1 MVAESEER
9 GTYVDYVLRW
19 RLWRWRPSFG
29 GRWSCIIASHHV
41 GRAPKS
47 WRATAFR
54 LRKSYTARVP
64 STCPFYGTAA
74 VDPVKMPVTKAT
86 KKFEKNKLSGVLKK
100 RKDVAKIKQRKQMD
114 AKRKQRKVMDNT
126 LADGVEPAPG
136 SKPTSN
142 GVKDDAFGEMSMDQ
156 FFQGG
161 FQVPEM
167 KKKKK
172 STKPQTGKRKR
183 TPVEGGDPEDSDVD
197 MADTVAGAEESG
209 SDSDSDGDIEAH
221 KKQLAGLAEK
231 DPEFYKHL
239 KAHDPEL
246 LDFED
251 DDLDALELSAS
262 EDEKTPRKKR
272 KSDKAAKEDA
282 EPTGTG
288 NEVSKKVIQKWKQAM
303 EDKSSLRATKEV
315 VLAFR
320 SAAHLD
326 DETKEGYK
334 YSISDSDGSL
344 HPPTYI
350 RLLSNRYSV
359 P

>member
-1 MVAESEER
+1 
-9 GTYVDYVLRW
+9 
-19 RLWRWRPSFG
+19 
-29 GRWSCIIASHHV
+29 
-41 GRAPKS
+41 
-47 WRATAFR
+47 
-54 LRKSYTARVP
+54 
-64 STCPFYGTAA
+64 
-74 VDPVKMPVTKAT
+74 MPVTKAT

-114 AKRKQRKVMDNT
+114 LKRKQRKALDNAP
-126 LADGVEPAPG
+126 ADGVEAG
-136 SKPTSN
+136 AGGKPKSN

-167 KKKKK
+167 KKK
-172 STKPQTGKRKR
+172 STKPKTGKRKR
-183 TPVEGGDPEDSDVD
+183 TPVEEGDPEDSDAD
-197 MADTVAGAEESG
+197 MADATAGAEEAG

-282 EPTGTG
+282 EPSGTG
-288 NEVSKKVIQKWKQAM
+288 NEVSKKLIQKWKQAM

-344 HPPTYI
+344 CPPKLHLI
-350 RLLSNRYSV
+350 LF
-359 P
+359 

>member
-1 MVAESEER
+1 
-9 GTYVDYVLRW
+9 
-19 RLWRWRPSFG
+19 
-29 GRWSCIIASHHV
+29 
-41 GRAPKS
+41 
-47 WRATAFR
+47 
-54 LRKSYTARVP
+54 
-64 STCPFYGTAA
+64 
-74 VDPVKMPVTKAT
+74 MPVSKAT
-86 KKFEKNKLSGVLKK
+86 KKFEKNKLPGLLKK

-114 AKRKQRKVMDNT
+114 EKRKQRKALDNAP
-126 LADGVEPAPG
+126 ADGVETSA
-136 SKPTSN
+136 SKKPN

-161 FQVPEM
+161 FQVPKME
-167 KKKKK
+167 K
-172 STKPQTGKRKR
+172 STKPKTGKRKR
-183 TPVEGGDPEDSDVD
+183 TPVENGAADGSDVE
-197 MADTVAGAEESG
+197 MAEATAGAEEAS
-209 SDSDSDGDIEAH
+209 SDSESDGDIEAH

-272 KSDKAAKEDA
+272 KSDKGTKDEDD
-282 EPTGTG
+282 EPSGTG
-288 NEVSKKVIQKWKQAM
+288 NEVTKKLIQKWKQAM
-303 EDKSSLRATKEV
+303 QDKSSLRATREV

-334 YSISDSDGSL
+334 YSISDSDGMSC
-344 HPPTYI
+344 PQKTCACAN
-350 RLLSNRYSV
+350 STM
-359 P
+359 

>member
-1 MVAESEER
+1 M
-9 GTYVDYVLRW
+9 
-19 RLWRWRPSFG
+19 
-29 GRWSCIIASHHV
+29 

-197 MADTVAGAEESG
+197 MADTVAGAEDSG
-209 SDSDSDGDIEAH
+209 TDSDSDGDIEAH

-344 HPPTYI
+344 HPPD
-350 RLLSNRYSV
+350 LHSA
-359 P
+359 PF